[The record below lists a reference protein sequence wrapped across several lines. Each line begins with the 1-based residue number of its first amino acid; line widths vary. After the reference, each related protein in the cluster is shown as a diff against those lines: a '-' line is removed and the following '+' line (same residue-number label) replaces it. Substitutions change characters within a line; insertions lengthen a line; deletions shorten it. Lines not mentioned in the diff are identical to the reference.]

1 VSFSGVY
8 FIDASVIYSFSYNSA
23 KHNLAG
29 VLVKRILPL
38 IRSLFLAFLI
48 GSFFSGCAIFGDPTE
63 LDDTKGWP
71 AQRIYEA
78 GALAMADKDYDKAL
92 GYFKKLESRFPHGK
106 YATQA
111 KLEIIYAHYKKDDP
125 VSTLVAADRF
135 IKIHPNHPNVDYAYY
150 LKGLA
155 TFNERGIVEKLTKQ
169 QINDRD
175 PKALKLSFAAFKD
188 LTERYPKSRYYKD
201 ATQRMVYIVNT
212 LAQHEMHVARYYMN
226 RKAYLAALNRAKYVL
241 EYYPKSDSVEQAL
254 MTMVSAYDYMDLA
267 DLKDDTVRVLKT
279 NYPDNPLLSGKL
291 VEEERVWWKFW
302 DSL

>member
-1 VSFSGVY
+1 M
-8 FIDASVIYSFSYNSA
+8 
-23 KHNLAG
+23 
-29 VLVKRILPL
+29 KRILPL
-38 IRSLFLAFLI
+38 IQSFFLALLV
-48 GSFFSGCAIFGDPTE
+48 GTALTGCAIFGAPTE

-71 AQRIYEA
+71 AERIYEA
-78 GALAMADKDYDKAL
+78 GATAMSDKDYDKAL

-111 KLEIIYAHYKKDDP
+111 KLEIIYANFKKNDP

-155 TFNERGIVEKLTKQ
+155 TFNERGIIEKISKQ
-169 QINDRD
+169 NINDRD

-201 ATQRMVYIVNT
+201 ATQRMVFIVNT
-212 LAQHEMHVARYYMN
+212 LAQHEMHVARYYMD

-241 EYYPKSDSVEQAL
+241 EYYPKSDAVEDAL
-254 MTMVSAYDYMDLA
+254 VTMVSAYDYMDLT
-267 DLKDDTVRVLKT
+267 DLKEDSIRVLKT
-279 NYPDNPLLSGKL
+279 NYPENPLINGKL
-291 VEEERVWWKFW
+291 VQEERIWWKFW
-302 DSL
+302 ESL

>member
-1 VSFSGVY
+1 M
-8 FIDASVIYSFSYNSA
+8 
-23 KHNLAG
+23 
-29 VLVKRILPL
+29 KRILPL
-38 IRSLFLAFLI
+38 IQSLFLALLV
-48 GSFFSGCAIFGDPTE
+48 GTALTGCAIFGAPTE

-71 AQRIYEA
+71 AERIYEA
-78 GALAMADKDYDKAL
+78 GALAMSDQDYDKAL

-111 KLEIIYAHYKKDDP
+111 KLEIIYANFKKNDP

-155 TFNERGIVEKLTKQ
+155 TFNERGIIEKLTKQ
-169 QINDRD
+169 NINDRD

-212 LAQHEMHVARYYMN
+212 LAQHEMHVARYYMD

-241 EYYPKSDSVEQAL
+241 EYYPKSDAVEDAL
-254 MTMVSAYDYMDLA
+254 VTMVSAYDYMDLT
-267 DLKDDTVRVLKT
+267 DLKEDSIRVLKT
-279 NYPDNPLLSGKL
+279 NYPENPLINGEL
-291 VEEERVWWKFW
+291 VQEERIWWKFW
-302 DSL
+302 ESL